1 MSMDRNLPCI
11 LFCAAIVSLV
21 FFLNTIS
28 ADPTE
33 TRCAIIIV
41 SDLEGLDQHELDKA
55 DMFYQYLLDEGY
67 DEDEIAYLT
76 DSSMSG
82 HDGLP
87 NVTNILS
94 SISWL
99 QTTSTTTSDPVIYVY
114 DHEKMINNVPAF
126 QFSDGDITSCYFDSM
141 LDQTEYQ
148 HLTLILN
155 GNHSAM
161 AASDLSDDH
170 RTVIC
175 SMDPDRT
182 YEVDQFNIAR
192 GLSDPNADLD
202 DNGAVS
208 FSEAYWSEMQRPEVL
223 VQDPVLI
230 G

>member
-1 MSMDRNLPCI
+1 MDRCLPCI
-11 LFCAAIVSLV
+11 LLCAAIISLLP
-21 FFLNTIS
+21 FLNTTS

-33 TRCAIIIV
+33 TRCALMIV
-41 SDLEGLDQHELDKA
+41 SDLEGLDEHELDKA

-67 DEDEIAYLT
+67 DEDEIIYLT
-76 DSSMSG
+76 DGSMNG
-82 HDGLP
+82 YDGLP

-99 QTTSTTTSDPVIYVY
+99 QSTSTTASNPVVYVY
-114 DHEKMINNVPAF
+114 DHEKMINNVPTF
-126 QFSDGDITSCYFDSM
+126 QFSDGNITSCYLDSM

-175 SMDPDRT
+175 SMDSDKT
-182 YEVDQFNIAR
+182 YDVDKFNIAR
-192 GLSDPNADLD
+192 GLNDPDADLD
-202 DNGAVS
+202 DNGTVS
-208 FSEAYWSEMQRPEVL
+208 FGEAYWSEMQRPEVL
-223 VQDPVLI
+223 DQDPVLI
-230 G
+230 E